1 MTYEELE
8 RMLLKNKI
16 SPQKF
21 IEEFNEL
28 MEQENKKHRESMQP
42 HEHI

>member
-8 RMLLKNKI
+8 RTLLENKI
-16 SPQKF
+16 SPQEF
-21 IEEFNEL
+21 IEEFNKL
-28 MEQENKKHRESMQP
+28 IEQENKKHREPMQP

>member
-8 RMLLKNKI
+8 RMLLENKI
-16 SPQKF
+16 SPQEF
-21 IEEFNEL
+21 IEEFNKL
-28 MEQENKKHRESMQP
+28 MEQENEKHREPMQP

>member
-8 RMLLKNKI
+8 RILLKNKI

-21 IEEFNEL
+21 IEEFNKLIER
-28 MEQENKKHRESMQP
+28 KKHREPMQP

>member
-8 RMLLKNKI
+8 RILLKNKI

-21 IEEFNEL
+21 IEEFNKLIERKS
-28 MEQENKKHRESMQP
+28 KKHREPMQS